1 MANHQ
6 AIGAVAEA
14 VTRLLEQAW
23 HPSLLSGIEPQF
35 EVYHG
40 KDFSTPMA
48 TGVSTFVYQVGLD
61 PVARTLPPALPDHKR
76 PLPLRV
82 SFLLTAWAKD
92 ASTEHA
98 LLGWA
103 MRAIADNSVLSSGFL
118 NAAAAN
124 VFRPDETVDLAPL
137 ELTNNEVFQL
147 WQVLPSSLQLSAPY
161 QARVLRIESELL
173 EPSGKPVLERDLGF
187 GVLVP

>member
-14 VTRLLEQAW
+14 VIRLLERSW
-23 HPSLLSGIEPQF
+23 HPSLLTGIHPEF

-40 KDFSTPMA
+40 KDFSAPMA
-48 TGVSTFVYQVGLD
+48 TGISVFVYQIGAD
-61 PVARTLPPALPDHKR
+61 PVQRTLPPALPDHKR
-76 PLPLRV
+76 PLPVRV
-82 SFLLTAWAKD
+82 QLLVTAWAKE

-103 MRAIADNSVLSSGFL
+103 MRAIADNPVLSSGFL
-118 NAAAAN
+118 NAATAD
-124 VFRPDETVDLAPL
+124 VFGPDETVDLAL
-137 ELTNNEVFQL
+137 GELSNDEIFQL
-147 WQVLPSSLQLSAPY
+147 WQVLPSSLQLSVPY
-161 QARVLRIESELL
+161 VARVIRIESELL
-173 EPSGKPVLERDLGF
+173 TTHGPLVIERDLEL